1 MDPVSTPDEDW
12 EEPVVRTPS
21 SRPTRPPLTTEGGVE
36 GTALTSE
43 VAPEPA
49 PDSPLTRAARATL
62 DVRESFLLLHAD
74 GSSSLYAISEMT
86 GIPLDDVKRVFLR
99 LDALGLV
106 RTIWAPESEEN
117 DRPTVT
123 PPPIER

>member
-1 MDPVSTPDEDW
+1 MEPVITPDEDW
-12 EEPVVRTPS
+12 GEPVSRTPS

-36 GTALTSE
+36 GTTLTGE
-43 VAPEPA
+43 VAPHPA
-49 PDSPLTRAARATL
+49 PESSLTRAARATL

-74 GSSSLYAISEMT
+74 GSSSLYSIAEMT

-117 DRPTVT
+117 ERPTVT
-123 PPPIER
+123 PPPLER